1 MNKRLKLQAHAKIN
15 LFLEVLGKRQD
26 GYHEIETVMQEI
38 GLADTLEIE
47 ESGSTAGDKG
57 IELTCTDPDLPS
69 NEGNLVWKAA
79 KLFQE
84 ELRINRGVR
93 INLKKSI
100 PVGAGLGG
108 GSSDAATVLK
118 GLDTLWRTGIG
129 NERLMEMASR
139 LGSDVPFFILGGTA
153 VCRGRGERVNPL
165 KVSSGYHDYYYT
177 LLYPGIKI
185 STAIV
190 YNNLKI
196 DLTKSCKD
204 VNLLFAAL
212 ETGNAASL
220 GQLLF
225 NRLEAVAFG
234 LYPELQEIKT
244 LLESYRPCGVLL
256 SGSGSCIYGLY
267 ETRRE
272 AEETGLELKRKGF
285 DKVYITQ
292 PLLREEES

>member
-1 MNKRLKLQAHAKIN
+1 
-15 LFLEVLGKRQD
+15 
-26 GYHEIETVMQEI
+26 
-38 GLADTLEIE
+38 
-47 ESGSTAGDKG
+47 
-57 IELTCTDPDLPS
+57 
-69 NEGNLVWKAA
+69 A